1 MFIYNSLAMLDDTSS
16 KSVFA
21 FLQPL

>member
-16 KSVFA
+16 KSVFG